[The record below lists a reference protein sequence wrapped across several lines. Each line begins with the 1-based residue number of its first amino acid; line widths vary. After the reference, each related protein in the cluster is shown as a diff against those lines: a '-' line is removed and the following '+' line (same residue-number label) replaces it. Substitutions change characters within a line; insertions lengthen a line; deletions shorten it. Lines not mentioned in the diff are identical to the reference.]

1 MDLTK
6 IKSAVLNQLTNTNGL
21 YSLKLQNHIYGCFI
35 IMEDLAEGRINLSGT
50 ILSTPKYS
58 FDLDKQFSTI
68 GVRYGFVMDTHL
80 VLDTFSTEYHDTWIQ
95 YFKDMYLAKDV
106 LKVDNIEDCLIEVV
120 QLCVKPYEAFF
131 VTALETGSLPQEW
144 IEKVIN
150 LLHPQS
156 EATVVSEPTLVSNA
170 TIVSEATVVSK
181 ATVVPEENKKEE
193 KILEKDEEIQKTAL
207 TQAVAEKPLT
217 TRRHLAT
224 TRRSHPKTD
233 VPPSKKKVLAK
244 TRRQTNK

>member
-35 IMEDLAEGRINLSGT
+35 IMEDLAQGGVNLSGT

-68 GVRYGFVMDTHL
+68 GVRYGFALDTHL
-80 VLDTFSTEYHDTWIQ
+80 VLETFNTEYYTTWIQ
-95 YFKDMYLAKDV
+95 YFKDIYSAKDI
-106 LKVDNIEDCLIEVV
+106 KDVDNIEDCIIEVV
-120 QLCVKPYEAFF
+120 QTYVKPDEAFF

-150 LLHPQS
+150 LLYPPITT
-156 EATVVSEPTLVSNA
+156 EAN
-170 TIVSEATVVSK
+170 
-181 ATVVPEENKKEE
+181 
-193 KILEKDEEIQKTAL
+193 KILEKDEEVLETAL
-207 TQAVAEKPLT
+207 TKATAEKPIIT
-217 TRRHLAT
+217 HRYLAT

-233 VPPSKKKVLAK
+233 LVPLKKKALAK
-244 TRRQTNK
+244 TRRQTTKPTVT